1 MNVNES
7 EVDKVLKGLLDKI
20 FKPTQQ
26 TSQEKIHNIS
36 QADVEAIIDAKL
48 KEHAA
53 TIQSTNENQQ
63 NEKQTANRDDYKL
76 TAKQMEFA
84 LSLIGKVSNE
94 FKLAIDP
101 SELTV
106 KDLNRLIA
114 YQRYGNKGTL
124 INLVKNGVLKKV

>member
-63 NEKQTANRDDYKL
+63 NEKQTAIRDDYKL

-94 FKLAIDP
+94 FKLSIDP

>member
-1 MNVNES
+1 M
-7 EVDKVLKGLLDKI
+7 VLKGLLDKI

-26 TSQEKIHNIS
+26 TSQQKTQNIS

-53 TIQSTNENQQ
+53 NIQSTNVNQQ
-63 NEKQTANRDDYKL
+63 NVKLAANRNDYKL
-76 TAKQMEFA
+76 TAKQIEFA
-84 LSLIGKVSNE
+84 LSLIDKVSNE

-114 YQRYGNKGTL
+114 YQ
-124 INLVKNGVLKKV
+124 

>member
-1 MNVNES
+1 M
-7 EVDKVLKGLLDKI
+7 DQVLKGLIDKI
-20 FKPTQQ
+20 FKPPQQ
-26 TSQEKIHNIS
+26 TSQQNTQNIS

-53 TIQSTNENQQ
+53 AIQSTNE
-63 NEKQTANRDDYKL
+63 KQPSNRDDYKL
-76 TAKQMEFA
+76 TAKQMDYA
-84 LSLIGKVSNE
+84 LSLIDKVGNE

-101 SELTV
+101 TELTV

-124 INLVKNGVLKKV
+124 INLVKSGVLKKG

>member
-1 MNVNES
+1 M
-7 EVDKVLKGLLDKI
+7 LKGLLDKI

-26 TSQEKIHNIS
+26 TSQQETQNIS
-36 QADVEAIIDAKL
+36 QAYVEAMIDAKL
-48 KEHAA
+48 KEYAA

-63 NEKQTANRDDYKL
+63 HEKQPANGDEYKL

-84 LSLIGKVSNE
+84 LSLISKISNE
-94 FKLAIDP
+94 YKLAITP
-101 SELTV
+101 TELTV